1 MKRPTMKAA
10 HFRTLVVTLASLGLG
25 GVWAGCGTTTAISE
39 YPDSALI
46 PAGGDGG
53 PDAPGDGACVGLA
66 CGNPEAGNC
75 VGLECQR
82 AVCEAGT
89 TTSLS
94 GTVLDP
100 SGKVPLYNAFVYV
113 PNSEPNPIKEGASCD
128 RCDGQLS
135 GRPIAVAATD
145 SAGRFRLEDV
155 PVGKDIPL
163 VVQIGKWRRK
173 VVVPAVAACV
183 DTPLDAGLTRLPKNR
198 VEGHIPRIA
207 LSTGGAD
214 ALECLL
220 RKIGLDDTE
229 FGPEG
234 SPARVHLFS
243 GGGYSD
249 NGTPVPAPTTMA
261 GGTALTASNGL
272 WRDAASLGRYD
283 VVLLACE
290 GDENAPSKPETAR
303 AALYEYA
310 KNGGRVFA
318 SHYHNYFFSASPVPA
333 VQGVAAWTD
342 MRPDPAGKLETI
354 EATVETSFPKGA
366 AMKAWLQNTGSLSAA
381 GGLPIQEA
389 RHNVETL
396 GAGALSWIRV
406 TNPRSGNTEA
416 VQYMSF
422 NTPLGAAD
430 ADVCGRVVFSNLHVG
445 AGSTAG
451 QPFPT
456 GCSGGELTPQ
466 QKALLFMLFDLSSC
480 VQRDDQPPAPPR

>member
-1 MKRPTMKAA
+1 MKGPLKRARRLSALVSLAPIAA
-10 HFRTLVVTLASLGLG
+10 LGLG
-25 GVWAGCGTTTAISE
+25 AVWAGCGTTPGVSE
-39 YPDSALI
+39 YPDSAV
-46 PAGGDGG
+46 PAVDGG
-53 PDAPGDGACVGLA
+53 VDAPGDGACVGLA
-66 CGNPEAGNC
+66 CGNPDASC
-75 VGLECQR
+75 VGLQCQQ
-82 AVCEAGT
+82 VGCEAGV

-113 PNSEPNPIKEGASCD
+113 PNSEPSPIKEGASCD

-145 SAGRFRLEDV
+145 SAGRFRLENV

-183 DTPLDAGLTRLPKNR
+183 DTPLDAGLTRLPRNQA
-198 VEGHIPRIA
+198 EGHIPRIA

-220 RKIGLDDTE
+220 RKIGLDDAE

-243 GGGYSD
+243 GGGYTD
-249 NGTPVPAPTTMA
+249 NGTPVTAPTALA
-261 GGTALTASNGL
+261 GGAPLTASTGL

-290 GDENAPSKPETAR
+290 GDENPSSKPEAAR
-303 AALYEYA
+303 AALYDYA

-318 SHYHNYFFSASPVPA
+318 SHYHNYFFSASTLPA
-333 VQGVAAWTD
+333 VQGLATWTD
-342 MRPDPAGKLETI
+342 TRPDPAGKLETI
-354 EATVETSFPKGA
+354 EGTVETSFPKGA
-366 AMKAWLQNTGSLSAA
+366 AMKAWLQNTGSLSAT

-389 RHNVETL
+389 RHNIEAL
-396 GAGALSWIRV
+396 GPGSLSWIRV
-406 TNPRSGNTEA
+406 TNTRSGNTEA

-422 NTPLGAAD
+422 NTPVGAAD
-430 ADVCGRVVFSNLHVG
+430 AEVCGRVVFSNLHVG
-445 AGSTAG
+445 AGSTPG
-451 QPFPT
+451 QPFPS
-456 GCSGGELTPQ
+456 GCAAGELTPQ